1 MNKNRELL
9 GPLGPPSFSG
19 SSRPILG
26 LDWSATAGTT
36 STTKGA
42 QEANPAPSA
51 AESATKEAIR
61 PESATRQ
68 PDDKTYADR
77 EWDRFLACAIPT
89 PNGLGWYDPSEA
101 PEMPSGV
108 PGADWDAFV
117 ADCGNLGRGKMA

>member
-42 QEANPAPSA
+42 QEANQAPSA
-51 AESATKEAIR
+51 AESATKEASR
-61 PESATRQ
+61 PESATHQ
-68 PDDKTYADR
+68 PDDAKIDA
-77 EWDRFLACAIPT
+77 EFDRFERVAQPMPGGGLYCPVYGSPT
-89 PNGLGWYDPSEA
+89 
-101 PEMPSGV
+101 MPSGI
-108 PGADWDAFV
+108 PGERWDAFI
-117 ADCGNLGRGKMA
+117 ADCARLGKRGKT